1 MGEKKRQPG
10 AESVSGQRQKELEEA
25 SETISDGVD
34 RKEDVSILVDDDP
47 SPRDWSGGE
56 TWNVSGDR

>member
-1 MGEKKRQPG
+1 MHYGGKKRQPG

-47 SPRDWSGGE
+47 SPRD
-56 TWNVSGDR
+56 